1 MNIHIQ
7 GGQLIDA
14 SQGIDKTCDLYV
26 ADGKVVAIG
35 DQPEGFKA
43 DQVID
48 ATGKVVCP
56 GLVDMQAHLREPG
69 NSHKGTIASES
80 AAAVAGGITSLCCP
94 PDTKPVT
101 DTTAIVELIRLKAEK
116 AAKANVYVM
125 GALTKGLNGEEIR
138 DRKSVV

>member
-56 GLVDMQAHLREPG
+56 GLVDMQA
-69 NSHKGTIASES
+69 
-80 AAAVAGGITSLCCP
+80 
-94 PDTKPVT
+94 
-101 DTTAIVELIRLKAEK
+101 
-116 AAKANVYVM
+116 
-125 GALTKGLNGEEIR
+125 